1 MPRPFVGYLRV
12 YEPLSAFDAP
22 LVDRLRQRVDNHA
35 LTRSAV
41 GEREQ
46 ELWLRSQVS
55 LPSRLLPGEL
65 ADGRAAPNAALDVL
79 VLEPAEVPSS
89 ETAAVG
95 PGPLV
100 CPLDLRP
107 RAAAALVGFLS
118 TTIGVLRT
126 AALTV
131 DADRAR
137 GHASEVISA
146 EGAAS
151 VHVISSTWTIP
162 LPWFALVNPEERHV
176 MLSAGEGTA
185 HREVYWRCAMADA
198 RRRVARAYSVTRDA
212 LGEDG
217 PATIL
222 RETGRWLERF
232 HPHSAV
238 ELDYGGL
245 VQLMDDDML
254 LEDTSAQDVQAIL
267 TAMEAGDG
275 DEVNAHYE
283 RVREFWAKLAAR
295 ERYN

>member
-1 MPRPFVGYLRV
+1 MPV
-12 YEPLSAFDAP
+12 
-22 LVDRLRQRVDNHA
+22 
-35 LTRSAV
+35 
-41 GEREQ
+41 
-46 ELWLRSQVS
+46 
-55 LPSRLLPGEL
+55 RLLPGEL
-65 ADGRAAPNAALDVL
+65 ADGRAAPNAPLDVL
-79 VLEPAEVPSS
+79 VLQTAEVPSS
-89 ETAAVG
+89 ETATVG

-118 TTIGVLRT
+118 TTASVLRT
-126 AALTV
+126 AALHV

-162 LPWFALVNPEERHV
+162 LPWFSLVNPEERHV
-176 MLSAGEGTA
+176 VLGGGEGA
-185 HREVYWRCAMADA
+185 ANREVYWRCAMADA
-198 RRRVARAYSVTRDA
+198 RRRIARAYAVTKEVVGD
-212 LGEDG
+212 DG
-217 PATIL
+217 PATVL

-245 VQLMDDDML
+245 VQLMDDDVL

-267 TAMEAGDG
+267 TAMEEGDG
-275 DEVNAHYE
+275 DELNARYE
-283 RVREFWAKLAAR
+283 KVREFWARLAAK
-295 ERYN
+295 ERFN

>member
-1 MPRPFVGYLRV
+1 VPRPFVGYLRV

-22 LVDRLRQRVDNHA
+22 LADRLRKRLSDHS

-55 LPSRLLPGEL
+55 LPARMLPGEL

-79 VLEPAEVPSS
+79 VLQTAEVPAS
-89 ETAAVG
+89 ETATVG

-118 TTIGVLRT
+118 TTVGVLRT
-126 AALTV
+126 AALQV

-146 EGAAS
+146 ESAAS

-176 MLSAGEGTA
+176 VLGADANG
-185 HREVYWRCAMADA
+185 REVYWRSAMADV
-198 RRRVARAYSVTRDA
+198 RRRVARAYAVTKDA
-212 LGEDG
+212 IGDDG

-245 VQLMDDDML
+245 VQLMDDEVL

-267 TAMEAGDG
+267 AAMEAGDG
-275 DEVNAHYE
+275 DEVSARYE
-283 RVREFWAKLAAR
+283 KVREFWAKLAAK
-295 ERYN
+295 ERFN

>member
-22 LVDRLRQRVDNHA
+22 LADRLRKRVTDHP
-35 LTRSAV
+35 LDRSAV

-46 ELWLRSQVS
+46 ELWLRSQVAV
-55 LPSRLLPGEL
+55 PSRLLPGEL
-65 ADGRAAPNAALDVL
+65 PDGNAAPNAALDVL
-79 VLEPAEVPSS
+79 VLEPAEVATGDSA
-89 ETAAVG
+89 TVG

-118 TTIGVLRT
+118 TTPGVLRT
-126 AALTV
+126 AALHV
-131 DADRAR
+131 DVDLAR
-137 GHASEVISA
+137 GHATEVISA

-162 LPWFALVNPEERHV
+162 LPWFTIVNPDERHV
-176 MLSAGEGTA
+176 VIGRQPSAP
-185 HREVYWRCAMADA
+185 REVYWRCAMADA
-198 RRRVARAYSVTRDA
+198 RRRIASAYAVTKEAIGD
-212 LGEDG
+212 EG
-217 PATIL
+217 PATVL
-222 RETGRWLERF
+222 RETGRWLQRF

-245 VQLMDDDML
+245 VTLMDDDML
-254 LEDTSAQDVQAIL
+254 LEDTSAQDVQAML
-267 TAMEAGDG
+267 TAIEDGDG
-275 DEVNAHYE
+275 DTLNSLYE
-283 RVREFWAKLAAR
+283 KVREFWARLAAK